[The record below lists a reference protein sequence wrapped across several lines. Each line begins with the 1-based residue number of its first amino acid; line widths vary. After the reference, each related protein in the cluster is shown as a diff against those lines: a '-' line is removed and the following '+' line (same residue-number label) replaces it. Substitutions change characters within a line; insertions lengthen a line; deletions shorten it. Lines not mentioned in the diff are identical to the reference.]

1 MALKVPPVKLKSPAV
16 PFHVKVLLTSSL
28 KVNVTVAVSLVF
40 RLLLSNTMVLSM
52 GDVVST
58 M

>member
-1 MALKVPPVKLKSPAV
+1 MPPVTVRSPAV

-28 KVNVTVAVSLVF
+28 KVNVTVAVSLAF
-40 RLLLSNTMVLSM
+40 RLLLSNKMVLRM
-52 GDVVST
+52 GAVVST